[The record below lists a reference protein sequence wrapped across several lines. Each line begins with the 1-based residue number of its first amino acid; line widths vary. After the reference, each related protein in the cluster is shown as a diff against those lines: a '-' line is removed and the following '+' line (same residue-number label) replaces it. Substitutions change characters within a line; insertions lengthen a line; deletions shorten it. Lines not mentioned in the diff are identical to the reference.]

1 MLISRDRGG
10 HEGSDLR
17 WAWLKKTEPS
27 KPWASFKLQMSS
39 CVEALFSMAVTT
51 EVGDGWNILFWKD
64 RWLVGQRIEDLA
76 PLIFQMVPKRIAN
89 NKRTVAKAMENF
101 RWTRDIHGEAT
112 DPVVIQ
118 FLRLCNF
125 I

>member
-1 MLISRDRGG
+1 
-10 HEGSDLR
+10 
-17 WAWLKKTEPS
+17 
-27 KPWASFKLQMSS
+27 
-39 CVEALFSMAVTT
+39 MAVTT